1 MCFCLVCVCIVRVC
15 FSGICV
21 LLRPC
26 PISAS
31 GSGSRFWGRGSFA
44 FLWYHSQFDR
54 GTLSALFFFSPL
66 AGPPTSANH
75 SWSFPLQSQNRDR
88 PWLPK
93 PEAHSTHFSFSLFP
107 SRHRL
112 PSSARRARLHLRKT
126 LAGLGTPSQLIRFS
140 EILSPLPTPTHSS
153 LPFLPSRHFYCI
165 H

>member
-54 GTLSALFFFSPL
+54 GTLSALFFSLLWLDHPLLQIILGAFHFSL
-66 AGPPTSANH
+66 KI
-75 SWSFPLQSQNRDR
+75 DR